1 VPGVHSQMDKNGLNV
16 AIPGNSL
23 IANYKDKGDVTFR
36 VTLAAIRPW
45 GIRHSASDGFYSR
58 RYLFRSWSLGASMPL
73 LFRDRARR
81 IYLSCIRMKRDFLL
95 IIYCAVVGASAGLL
109 LTGDR
114 PPQHLKFAESRTPAS
129 TVAQTGSNPE
139 LKFIQT
145 TGGPPSVHSGTITR
159 LHNGRILAAWFAG
172 TREGA
177 SDVRIL
183 MSSLDPGTSEWSEPT
198 AIATREQT
206 TKDLNRYIAKLGN
219 PILFADSRQRIWLFY
234 VTVSVGGWSGS
245 SITLRYS
252 DDDGV
257 TWTAAQR
264 LVTSPFLNFSTLV
277 KGCPIECETGH
288 LLLPVYH
295 EFIRKFG
302 EAIVI
307 SPQGNLTSK
316 IRLTAER
323 GAIQPCIVPIDQHTS
338 QAFYRQ
344 SGHHQKLV
352 LTNRLNNVFDSEC
365 GAIEFTNI
373 ANPDAAI
380 AVIRRDNGE
389 FLMACNPLESG
400 RHKLSLATSKDG
412 LEWRVI
418 RDVEVGDPP
427 DEFSYPYLIQ
437 AARGEY
443 HLVYTWNRTRI
454 RYVTFDEQWLEMNP

>member
-1 VPGVHSQMDKNGLNV
+1 
-16 AIPGNSL
+16 
-23 IANYKDKGDVTFR
+23 
-36 VTLAAIRPW
+36 
-45 GIRHSASDGFYSR
+45 
-58 RYLFRSWSLGASMPL
+58 
-73 LFRDRARR
+73 
-81 IYLSCIRMKRDFLL
+81 MKRDFLL
-95 IIYCAVVGASAGLL
+95 IIYCAVAGASAGLL
-109 LTGDR
+109 LTGAQ
-114 PPQHLKFAESRTPAS
+114 PQVDLKFVESNLPAS
-129 TVAQTGSNPE
+129 TVAQTASNPE

-145 TGGPPSVHSGTITR
+145 KGGPPAVHSGTITR
-159 LHNGRILAAWFAG
+159 LHDGRMLAAWFAG

-183 MSSLDPGTSEWSEPT
+183 MSSLTPGASEWSEPV

-206 TKDLNRYIAKLGN
+206 AKDLNRYIAKLGN

-234 VTVSVGGWSGS
+234 VTVSMGGWSGS

-295 EFIRKFG
+295 EFISKFG
-302 EAIVI
+302 EALIINSEGKLV
-307 SPQGNLTSK
+307 SK
-316 IRLTAER
+316 IRLTAEP
-323 GAIQPCIVPIDQHTS
+323 GAIQPWIVPIDRHAS

-344 SGHHQKLV
+344 SGHHHKLV
-352 LTNRLNNVFDSEC
+352 LVNHLDNVFDSDC
-365 GAIEFTNI
+365 GSIEFTNI
-373 ANPDAAI
+373 PNPNSAI
-380 AVIRRDNGE
+380 AVIRRNNGE
-389 FLMACNPLESG
+389 FLMACNPMESG

-412 LEWRVI
+412 LEWEVI
-418 RDVEVGDPP
+418 RDVECGDPP

-437 AARGEY
+437 TARGEY

-454 RYVTFDEQWLEMNP
+454 RYVTFDKQWLEMNP

>member
-1 VPGVHSQMDKNGLNV
+1 
-16 AIPGNSL
+16 
-23 IANYKDKGDVTFR
+23 
-36 VTLAAIRPW
+36 
-45 GIRHSASDGFYSR
+45 
-58 RYLFRSWSLGASMPL
+58 
-73 LFRDRARR
+73 
-81 IYLSCIRMKRDFLL
+81 MKRDLL
-95 IIYCAVVGASAGLL
+95 SLAYCCVLASSAGLL
-109 LTGDR
+109 LTASR
-114 PPQHLKFAESRTPAS
+114 PPQDLKFAESKLPAGE
-129 TVAQTGSNPE
+129 VAQNGGDPT
-139 LKFIQT
+139 LRFIQPA
-145 TGGPPSVHSGTITR
+145 GGPPAVHSGTITR
-159 LHNGRILAAWFAG
+159 LHDGRMLAAWFAG

-183 MSSLDPGTSEWSEPT
+183 MASLAPGASEWSEPT

-206 TKDLNRYIAKLGN
+206 SKDLNRYIAKLGN

-234 VTVSVGGWSGS
+234 VTVSMGGWSGS
-245 SITLRYS
+245 SITLRHS

-264 LVTSPFLNFSTLV
+264 LVTSPFLNVSTLV

-302 EAIVI
+302 EALVI
-307 SPQGNLTSK
+307 NPDGDLVSK

-323 GAIQPCIVPIDQHTS
+323 GAIQPWIVPINRHAS
-338 QAFYRQ
+338 EAFYRQ

-352 LTNRLNNVFDSEC
+352 LTNRLSNVFDSEC
-365 GAIEFTNI
+365 ASIEFTNI
-373 ANPDAAI
+373 PNPDAAI

-389 FLMACNPLESG
+389 FLMACSPMESG

-412 LEWRVI
+412 LEWKVI
-418 RDVEVGDPP
+418 RDIEVGDPP

-443 HLVYTWNRTRI
+443 HLVYTWSRTRI
-454 RYVTFDEQWLEMNP
+454 RYVTFDEQWLETKP

>member
-1 VPGVHSQMDKNGLNV
+1 
-16 AIPGNSL
+16 
-23 IANYKDKGDVTFR
+23 
-36 VTLAAIRPW
+36 
-45 GIRHSASDGFYSR
+45 
-58 RYLFRSWSLGASMPL
+58 
-73 LFRDRARR
+73 
-81 IYLSCIRMKRDFLL
+81 MKRDFLL
-95 IIYCAVVGASAGLL
+95 IIYCAVAGASAGLL
-109 LTGDR
+109 LTGAQ
-114 PPQHLKFAESRTPAS
+114 PQVDLKFVESNLPAS

-145 TGGPPSVHSGTITR
+145 TGGPPAVHSGTITR
-159 LHNGRILAAWFAG
+159 LHDGRMLAAWFAG

-183 MSSLDPGTSEWSEPT
+183 MSSLTPGASEWSEPT
-198 AIATREQT
+198 TIATREQT
-206 TKDLNRYIAKLGN
+206 AKDLNRYIAKLGN

-234 VTVSVGGWSGS
+234 VTVSMGGWSGS

-295 EFIRKFG
+295 EFISKFG
-302 EAIVI
+302 EALIINPEGKLV
-307 SPQGNLTSK
+307 SK
-316 IRLTAER
+316 LRLTAEP
-323 GAIQPCIVPIDQHTS
+323 GAIQPWIVPIDRHAS

-344 SGHHQKLV
+344 SGHHHKLV
-352 LTNRLNNVFDSEC
+352 LANHLDNVFDSDC
-365 GAIEFTNI
+365 GSIEFTNI
-373 ANPDAAI
+373 PNPNSAI

-389 FLMACNPLESG
+389 FLMASNPLEFG
-400 RHKLSLATSKDG
+400 RHKLSLATSNDG
-412 LEWRVI
+412 LEWKVI

-437 AARGEY
+437 TARGEY

-454 RYVTFDEQWLEMNP
+454 RYVAFDEQWLEMNP